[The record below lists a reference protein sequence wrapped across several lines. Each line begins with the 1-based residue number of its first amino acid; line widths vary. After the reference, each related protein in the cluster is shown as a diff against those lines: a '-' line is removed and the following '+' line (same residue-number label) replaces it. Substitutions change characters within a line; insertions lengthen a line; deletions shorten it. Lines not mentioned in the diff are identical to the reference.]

1 MESSSQWPSYAA
13 STNSQE
19 HYPPQPSV
27 AGTACLLGSIA
38 LAYAQYGSQA
48 TATEMATVVAD
59 LVGIGF
65 LLSLLFDVGQGLR
78 NLFRTDIL
86 CILAVYALTL
96 AEFLFPQP
104 NFVEKATIEQTTLAI
119 DIVLLGMASLVIG
132 RHLVRHKPT
141 SSSWLVLTD
150 LSSKALFRVFLIASA
165 LGYGHKLISVQFNL
179 MTMIDAMMAPR
190 FSQPW
195 SRGRLGGISSLFIEL
210 ALMTYIIPP
219 LAAVIWNQRRA
230 FSTVQL
236 SVVIAIFSLTM
247 FQGFASGTRNIF
259 ISYVATFIMGYVLTI
274 RKNTFANTI
283 VPVFIASFICVYGS
297 YHMLEFRNIGLGN
310 YIEDKVYAQEKD
322 ESDTFA
328 VDYNLASIGWVAEA
342 MPESFPF
349 LGKEI
354 AVWALVK
361 PIPRVFWS
369 GKPEGLSVSIEEIAG
384 ADGWTVAATY
394 LGESY
399 MMAGMAGVVGTSMLF
414 GAIAAWWNQMAMRQQ
429 SDYALV
435 VYALGFFAAGITMR
449 SMFWF
454 TTTILPVVA
463 LIALRKVGPFK

>member
-1 MESSSQWPSYAA
+1 MTSSPSWPA
-13 STNSQE
+13 SAPTLDSKE
-19 HYPPQPSV
+19 YRPPAPSIE
-27 AGTACLLGSIA
+27 GTACLLGSMM
-38 LAYAQYGSQA
+38 LAYIQYGSQP
-48 TATEMATVVAD
+48 TATEMATVAAD

-65 LLSLLFDVGQGLR
+65 LLSLFFDSRQGLR

-86 CILAVYALTL
+86 CIVAIYALTL

-104 NFVEKATIEQTTLAI
+104 NFVEKATTAQTALAI
-119 DIVLLGMASLVIG
+119 NIVLIGMASLVTG
-132 RHLVRHKPT
+132 RHLVQHKAT
-141 SSSWLVLTD
+141 STSWLVLTD
-150 LSSKALFRVFLIASA
+150 LSSKALFRVFLIAAA

-179 MTMIDAMMAPR
+179 LTMIDAMMAPR

-195 SRGRLGGISSLFIEL
+195 TRGRLGGISSLFIEL
-210 ALMTYIIPP
+210 ALMAYIIPP
-219 LAAVIWNQRRA
+219 LAAVIWNQRRT
-230 FSTVQL
+230 FSIAQL
-236 SVVIAIFSLTM
+236 AIVMSIFLFTI

-274 RKNTFANTI
+274 RKNTFVNTI
-283 VPVFIASFICVYGS
+283 VPILVAGFICVYGS
-297 YHMLEFRNIGLGN
+297 YHMLEFRNIGLRS
-310 YIEDKVYAQEKD
+310 YVEDGVYAQERD
-322 ESDTFA
+322 DSDTFA

-342 MPESFPF
+342 MPENFPF
-349 LGKEI
+349 LGSEV

-399 MMAGMAGVVGTSMLF
+399 MMAGMAGVIGTSMLF